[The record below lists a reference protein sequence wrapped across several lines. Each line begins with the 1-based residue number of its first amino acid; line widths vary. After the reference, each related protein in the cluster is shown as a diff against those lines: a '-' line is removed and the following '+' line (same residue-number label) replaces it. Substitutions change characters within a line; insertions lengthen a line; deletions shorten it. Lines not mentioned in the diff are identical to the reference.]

1 MATLSKKVYL
11 DPSIMC
17 AFIDRAHPKHEQAKA
32 FFRFFAQEEYTLFT
46 DSINVTDA
54 YATIYRDI
62 SPSLAKDFLRT
73 LTLSSINII
82 YPEEADLKAALKA
95 LVNYKSTE
103 LTYQKAIVAVL
114 ANKRG
119 IPQIATF
126 DYLHQLFDLQLFFLP
141 M

>member
-1 MATLSKKVYL
+1 MAIYSKKVYL
-11 DPSIMC
+11 EPSIMC
-17 AFIDRAHPKHEQAKA
+17 AFIDRAHPKHEQATA

-46 DSINVTDA
+46 DSINLTDA
-54 YATIYRDI
+54 YNTIYRDI

-73 LTLSSINII
+73 MALSNINII
-82 YPEEADLKAALKA
+82 YPEEADMKAALKA

-103 LTYQKAIVAVL
+103 LTYQKALVAVL

-119 IPQIATF
+119 ISQIATF

>member
-1 MATLSKKVYL
+1 MISKKVYL
-11 DPSIMC
+11 ESSILC
-17 AFIDRAHPKHEQAKA
+17 AFIDRAHPKHEQAAA
-32 FFRFFAQEEYTLFT
+32 FFRFFAQDEYVLFT
-46 DSINVTDA
+46 DSLSVTQA
-54 YATIYRDI
+54 YDTIYRDI

-73 LTLSSINII
+73 LALSNINII
-82 YPEEADLKAALKA
+82 YPEEADMKAALKA
-95 LVNYKSTE
+95 LVNYRSTE
-103 LTYQKAIVAVL
+103 LTYQKALVAVL

>member
-1 MATLSKKVYL
+1 MALSKKVYL
-11 DPSIMC
+11 ESSTMC
-17 AFIDRAHPKHEQAKA
+17 AFVDRAHPKHEQAAA

-46 DSINVTDA
+46 DAVTITDA
-54 YATIYRDI
+54 YNTIYKDI

-73 LTLSSINII
+73 LALSNINVI
-82 YPEEADLKAALKA
+82 YPEEADMKGALKA
-95 LVNYKSTE
+95 LVNFRSTE
-103 LTYQKAIVAVL
+103 LTYQKALVAVL

-119 IPQIATF
+119 ISQIATF

>member
-1 MATLSKKVYL
+1 MAISKKVYL
-11 DPSIMC
+11 EPSMMC
-17 AFIDRAHPKHEQAKA
+17 AYIDRAHPKHEQATA

-46 DSINVTDA
+46 DSVNVTDA
-54 YATIYRDI
+54 YNTIYRDI

-73 LTLSSINII
+73 VALSNINVI
-82 YPEEADLKAALKA
+82 YPEEADMKAALKA

-103 LTYQKAIVAVL
+103 LTYQKALVAVL

-119 IPQIATF
+119 ISQIATF

>member
-1 MATLSKKVYL
+1 MISKKVYL
-11 DPSIMC
+11 ESSVLC
-17 AFIDRAHPKHEQAKA
+17 AFVDRAHPKHEQATA
-32 FFRFFAQEEYTLFT
+32 FFRFFSQDEYVLFT
-46 DSINVTDA
+46 DSISITTA
-54 YATIYRDI
+54 YDTIYKDI

-73 LTLSSINII
+73 LALSNINVI
-82 YPEEADLKAALKA
+82 YPEEADMKAALKA
-95 LVNYKSTE
+95 LVNYRSTE
-103 LTYQKAIVAVL
+103 LTYQKALVAIL